1 VSYIAKSLYQKEQ
14 NMRTGRPPKP
24 SNLRLIEGNRG
35 HRPINQKEPAFEP
48 ELPAP
53 PVFLCAQAVEEWKR
67 VAPPLYRQRLLTAVD
82 RAALA
87 AYCQACGRW
96 VQAEDA
102 LARMA
107 KADMLTDALMIKT
120 HNGSAVQNPLVG
132 IANTAMR
139 DMMRFAQEFGFTPS
153 ARTRL
158 SGHGG
163 DSSDPASK
171 FFS

>member
-1 VSYIAKSLYQKEQ
+1 MKP
-14 NMRTGRPPKP
+14 GPPRKP
-24 SNLRLIEGNRG
+24 TALRLIEGNRAK
-35 HRPINQKEPAFEP
+35 RPINREEPVFEP
-48 ELPAP
+48 DLPAP
-53 PVFLCAQAVEEWKR
+53 PVFLCAQAVEEWER
-67 VAPPLYRQRLLTAVD
+67 VAPRLYRQGLLTAVD

-87 AYCQACGRW
+87 AYCQAYGRW

-107 KADMLTDALMIKT
+107 KADLLTDALMIKT

-139 DMMRFAQEFGFTPS
+139 DMMRFAAEFGFTPS

-163 DSSDPASK
+163 DGTDPASK